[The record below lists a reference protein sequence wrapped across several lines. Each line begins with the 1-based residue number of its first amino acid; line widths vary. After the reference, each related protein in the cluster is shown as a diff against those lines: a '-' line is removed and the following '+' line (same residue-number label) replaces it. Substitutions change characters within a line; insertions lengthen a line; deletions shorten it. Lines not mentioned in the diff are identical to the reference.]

1 MKRLLVFIAA
11 IFAASFMANAQWRID
26 SFERGDQMI
35 QYREVLETENSV
47 LVYASL
53 DFQAEKNHWLYVTR
67 QAYIKS
73 EGLKYKIKNSVNIP
87 LRDDAD
93 KRWAHFPEGKHAECN
108 FVLEFEKFPVKSGF
122 DILCEPDNP
131 DGDFSFNA
139 RNVQVSE
146 IGPEDVIDTE
156 RFLDSAA
163 PLIYGQYANNGT
175 TFAYYIREG
184 VCLTYHVGLVDDGW
198 FDQNPLFYIDIV
210 NNSDHG
216 IMFEFDKVYALA
228 VKNKKNGT
236 TVKTPVAKF
245 NPDSFDQF
253 LRDLD
258 YQDAVYNTSGGLN
271 EVSSMLYREGTNA
284 PSGSWERVGW
294 RALEALAKQE
304 IDNRAQEYLKTHPV
318 EHPKALKTHSIK
330 SGEALHGYVATKKK
344 NVDEIWLIV
353 PLDGFEYTL
362 KFALPK

>member
-1 MKRLLVFIAA
+1 MKRLFVF
-11 IFAASFMANAQWRID
+11 FAAMFAVSFVASAQWKVD
-26 SFERGDQMI
+26 SFERGDKMI
-35 QYREVLETENSV
+35 QYHEILETENSV

-53 DFQAEKNHWLYVTR
+53 DFQAEKSHWLYVTR
-67 QAYIKS
+67 EAYIKAN
-73 EGLKYKIKNSVNIP
+73 GLKYKVKNSVNIP
-87 LRDDAD
+87 LMDDAD
-93 KRWAHFPEGKHAECN
+93 KRWALFVEGKHAECN
-108 FVLEFEKFPVKSGF
+108 FVMEFEKFPVKSGF
-122 DILCEPDNP
+122 DIICEPENP
-131 DGDFSFNA
+131 DADFSFNA

-156 RFLDSAA
+156 RFLDSAS
-163 PLIYGQYANNGT
+163 PIIYGQYANNGT
-175 TFAYYIREG
+175 SFAYYIRND
-184 VCLTYHVGLVDDGW
+184 VCITYHVGFVDDGW
-198 FDQNPLFYIDIV
+198 FDENPLFYIDIV

-228 VKNKKNGT
+228 VKKKKDGSLVT
-236 TVKTPVAKF
+236 SPVAKF

-258 YQDAVYNTSGGLN
+258 YQNALYETSDGLN
-271 EVSSMLYREGTNA
+271 EVSRMLYRESLNV

-318 EHPKALKTHSIK
+318 EHAKALKTNSIK
-330 SGEALHGYVATKKK
+330 SGEAMHGYVATKKK
-344 NVDEIWLIV
+344 KVDEIWLIV

-362 KFALPK
+362 KLAMPK